1 MKPLIIAFVI
11 VSICVVIHTI
21 GLVYLAEGLVA
32 RRARLVTMKTAGHA
46 GVVLAVFAC
55 VVTLHMIETAV
66 WAGFYFWWELFPDF
80 ETSWYFSL
88 TSYTT
93 IGYGDVTLPQ
103 KWRLLGGIEG
113 FSGVLLCG
121 LSTAFILI
129 VLNAMLI
136 NRIPGV
142 NLGPGAG
149 GIHETNL

>member
-1 MKPLIIAFVI
+1 MRALIIAFVI
-11 VSICVVIHTI
+11 VAICVIIHTF
-21 GLVYLAEGLVA
+21 GLVYLSEWLVA
-32 RRARLVTMKTAGHA
+32 RRERLLAMNTAGHG
-46 GVVLAVFAC
+46 GVVLLVFAA

-66 WAGFYFWWELFPDF
+66 WAIFYLWWGLFADF

-103 KWRLLGGIEG
+103 NWRLLGGIEG

-129 VLNAMLI
+129 VLNAMLMS
-136 NRIPGV
+136 RIPDV
-142 NLGPGAG
+142 SPGAVSG
-149 GIHETNL
+149 GIK